1 MMITTNNLH
10 QNIRIF
16 TDGKIKRDSNKIGT
30 DPGDKIFSKDKGIK
44 K

>member
-1 MMITTNNLH
+1 MITTNNLH

-16 TDGKIKRDSNKIGT
+16 TDGKVKRDSHKIGT
-30 DPGDKIFSKDKGIK
+30 EPGDKINSKDKCIK